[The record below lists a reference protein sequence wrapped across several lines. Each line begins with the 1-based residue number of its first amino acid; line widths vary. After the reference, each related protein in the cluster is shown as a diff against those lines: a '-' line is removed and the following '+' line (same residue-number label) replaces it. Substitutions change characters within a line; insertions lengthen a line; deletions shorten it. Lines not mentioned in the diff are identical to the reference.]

1 VGYTGLW
8 LSEAH
13 PAKVFTG
20 LTGVVRS
27 HRRKGIA
34 TALKVHGFSRAKEH
48 GARWIETD
56 NEEKNPMFELNMRLG
71 FKPTPAWTE
80 YRRQFNGAAEVVGET
95 SAADSTAVV
104 TATEGV

>member
-1 VGYTGLW
+1 
-8 LSEAH
+8 
-13 PAKVFTG
+13 TG

-56 NEEKNPMFELNMRLG
+56 NEEKNPMFELNLRLG

-80 YRRQFNGAAEVVGET
+80 YRRPFADVPAETETVEAPKGA
-95 SAADSTAVV
+95 
-104 TATEGV
+104 